1 MPLDH
6 FVSQVHL
13 KRFGSSELSGRLYAI
28 RKSDQ
33 KYMEPHSEDVCRIP
47 DGSTN
52 EYLNE
57 PRVVEDFLRLIEPKY
72 NRSVEKFRSGEI
84 DEEAIFTIA
93 GFVSY
98 VTVCSPTGMRLHAD
112 LLRRNLELQVDAME
126 AQNLIPPPPPELG
139 DTALSNLISEGS
151 VEIVVDKKYPQA
163 IGITQIHEFIQVFGN
178 SNWDVLIN
186 EHKDCPFVT
195 SDYPIGLENAADAPV
210 QNKIVPLT
218 PELAIRIRPRWELR
232 FRSQDSGFSR
242 FHPHV
247 QWLRRAEVVAINQM
261 LVRCAEDLVFFPVF
275 APWVPEFMKKHSG
288 FRIERRQHERSDTNG
303 KYIIDTQ
310 VIAKITR

>member
-1 MPLDH
+1 
-6 FVSQVHL
+6 
-13 KRFGSSELSGRLYAI
+13 
-28 RKSDQ
+28 
-33 KYMEPHSEDVCRIP
+33 MEPHSEDVCRTS

-57 PRVVEDFLRLIEPKY
+57 PRVIEDFLKLIEPKY

-98 VTVCSPTGMRLHAD
+98 VAVCSPTGMRLHAD
-112 LLRRNLELQVDAME
+112 LLRRNLELQVEAME

-139 DTALSNLISEGS
+139 DTALSALISDGS
-151 VEIVVDKKYPQA
+151 VEIEVDKKYPQA

-186 EHKDCPFVT
+186 EHEDCPFVT
-195 SDYPIGLENAADAPV
+195 SDYPIGLENATDAPV

-218 PELAIRIRPRWELR
+218 PGLAIRIRPRWELR
-232 FRSQDSGFSR
+232 FSSQDSGFDR
-242 FHPHV
+242 FHPRV
-247 QWLRRAEVVAINQM
+247 QWLRRAQVVAINQK

-275 APWVPEFMKKHSG
+275 APWVPGFMEKNSG
-288 FRIERRQHERSDTNG
+288 FRLERRQMEGRDYRG
-303 KYIIDTQ
+303 KYIIDSQ
-310 VIAKITR
+310 VIAKITG